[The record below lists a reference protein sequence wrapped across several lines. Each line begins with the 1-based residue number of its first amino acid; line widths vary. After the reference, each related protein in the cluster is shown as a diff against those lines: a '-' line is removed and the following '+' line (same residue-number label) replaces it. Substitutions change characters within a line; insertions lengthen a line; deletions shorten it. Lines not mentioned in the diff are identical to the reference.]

1 MGYLEA
7 LVGTGRMGQ
16 TMAFRSIFLTTFACA
31 LASAGVA
38 SAQVLSIGDDGAVT
52 TYSGPAVYTAEGATA
67 IAPPEAPLLTRAP
80 PEEVVRMIQESSA
93 RHAVPASIVEAV
105 AWQESR
111 FNHAAVSSKGARGV
125 MQLLPTT
132 ASDLGVDASDLRGN
146 IDGGA
151 AYLAQQL
158 RRFGDVKLAL
168 AAYNA
173 GPKAVERYGGVPP
186 YAETQSYVR
195 AIMARLA
202 AVSAVGAG
210 AQ

>member
-1 MGYLEA
+1 LLSSVFAAGLGLTALSTEA
-7 LVGTGRMGQ
+7 
-16 TMAFRSIFLTTFACA
+16 A
-31 LASAGVA
+31 
-38 SAQVLSIGDDGAVT
+38 AQVLSIGDDGAVT
-52 TYSGPAVYTAEGATA
+52 TYSGPAVYTDADVIA
-67 IAPPEAPLLTRAP
+67 IAPPAPAPLMRAA
-80 PEEVVRMIQESSA
+80 PEDVVQFIRESSA
-93 RHAVPASIVEAV
+93 RHAVPAQIVEAV

-132 ASDLGVDASDLRGN
+132 ASELGVDPSDLRGN

-195 AIMARLA
+195 AIMARLS
-202 AVSAVGAG
+202 AVPAVGAG

>member
-1 MGYLEA
+1 MAWGPLRSSVFA
-7 LVGTGRMGQ
+7 AGLGLAAAVSTG
-16 TMAFRSIFLTTFACA
+16 AC
-31 LASAGVA
+31 
-38 SAQVLSIGDDGAVT
+38 AQVLSIGDDGAVT
-52 TYSGPAVYTAEGATA
+52 TYSGPAVFTTDGAA
-67 IAPPEAPLLTRAP
+67 VIALPEPAQLFRAP
-80 PEEVVRMIQESSA
+80 PEQVVQLIRESSA

-132 ASDLGVDASDLRGN
+132 ASDLGVDPSDLRGN

-158 RRFGDVKLAL
+158 KRFGDVKLAL

-202 AVSAVGAG
+202 AVPAVGAG

>member
-1 MGYLEA
+1 MARGA
-7 LVGTGRMGQ
+7 LVLS
-16 TMAFRSIFLTTFACA
+16 AFVAGLGLAAAPLTEAY
-31 LASAGVA
+31 
-38 SAQVLSIGDDGAVT
+38 AQVLAIGDDGAVT
-52 TYSGPAVYTAEGATA
+52 TYAGPTVYTSESATV
-67 IAPPEAPLLTRAP
+67 IARPEAARLFRAA
-80 PEEVVRMIQESSA
+80 PEDVVRLIRESSA
-93 RHAVPASIVEAV
+93 RHAVPAQIVEAV

-132 ASDLGVDASDLRGN
+132 ASDLGVDATDLRGN

-173 GPKAVERYGGVPP
+173 GPKAVERFGGVPP

-202 AVSAVGAG
+202 AAPAVGAG
-210 AQ
+210 VQ

>member
-1 MGYLEA
+1 MTFQHA
-7 LVGTGRMGQ
+7 RRS
-16 TMAFRSIFLTTFACA
+16 AFGLA
-31 LASAGVA
+31 LAAAVAGA
-38 SAQVLSIGDDGAVT
+38 SGACAQVLSIGDDGAVT
-52 TYSGPAVYTAEGATA
+52 TYAGPTVYTSEGATA
-67 IAPPEAPLLTRAP
+67 ISPPESAPPMRAAP
-80 PEEVVRMIQESSA
+80 EDIVRFIQESSV
-93 RHAVPASIVEAV
+93 RHAIPSSIVEAV

-111 FNHAAVSSKGARGV
+111 FNHAAVSPKGARGV

-132 ASDLGVDASDLRGN
+132 ASDLGVDPADLRGN

-195 AIMARLA
+195 AIMARLSA
-202 AVSAVGAG
+202 ASAVGAG
-210 AQ
+210 AP

>member
-1 MGYLEA
+1 MAGTRGTPWAFAAA
-7 LVGTGRMGQ
+7 LG
-16 TMAFRSIFLTTFACA
+16 LA
-31 LASAGVA
+31 LAAA
-38 SAQVLSIGDDGAVT
+38 TDAPAQVLSIGDDGAVT
-52 TYSGPAVYTAEGATA
+52 TYAGPAVHTTEGATA
-67 IAPPEAPLLTRAP
+67 IAPPEAAPPMRAP
-80 PEEVVRMIQESSA
+80 PEEVVRLIQESST
-93 RHAVPASIVEAV
+93 RHAVPAPIVEAV

-111 FNHAAVSSKGARGV
+111 FNHAAVSPKGARGV
-125 MQLLPTT
+125 MQLMPAT
-132 ASDLGVDASDLRGN
+132 AGDLGVDPADLRGN

-202 AVSAVGAG
+202 AASAVGAG

>member
-1 MGYLEA
+1 
-7 LVGTGRMGQ
+7 
-16 TMAFRSIFLTTFACA
+16 MACRRAIPSIFAAGLG
-31 LASAGVA
+31 LAWAVSTGAA
-38 SAQVLSIGDDGAVT
+38 AQVLSIGDDGAVT
-52 TYSGPAVYTAEGATA
+52 TYSGPAVYTSEGATA
-67 IAPPEAPLLTRAP
+67 IAPPEPAPLVRAP
-80 PEEVVRMIQESSA
+80 PEEVVRLIQESSA
-93 RHAVPASIVEAV
+93 RHAVPSQIVEAV

-132 ASDLGVDASDLRGN
+132 ASDLGVDPSDLRGN

>member
-1 MGYLEA
+1 MAWGPLLSSA
-7 LVGTGRMGQ
+7 FAAGLGLAVSISTG
-16 TMAFRSIFLTTFACA
+16 AC
-31 LASAGVA
+31 
-38 SAQVLSIGDDGAVT
+38 AQVLSIGDDGAVT
-52 TYSGPAVYTAEGATA
+52 TYSGPAVFTADGATA
-67 IAPPEAPLLTRAP
+67 IAPPESPQLFRPP
-80 PEEVVRMIQESSA
+80 PEQVVELIRESSA
-93 RHAVPASIVEAV
+93 RHAVPSSIVEAV

-111 FNHAAVSSKGARGV
+111 FNHTAVSSKGARGV

-132 ASDLGVDASDLRGN
+132 ASDLGVDPSDLRGN

-158 RRFGDVKLAL
+158 KRFGDVKLAL

-202 AVSAVGAG
+202 AAQAVGAG

>member
-1 MGYLEA
+1 MARGAFGRSVFATA
-7 LVGTGRMGQ
+7 LGLGLAG
-16 TMAFRSIFLTTFACA
+16 
-31 LASAGVA
+31 ASAA

-52 TYSGPAVYTAEGATA
+52 TYSGPAVHTDESVAL
-67 IAPPEAPLLTRAP
+67 IAPPAPAQLTRIP
-80 PEEVVRMIQESSA
+80 SEEMGRLIQESSA
-93 RHAVPASIVEAV
+93 RHAVPAPIVEAV

-132 ASDLGVDASDLRGN
+132 ASDLGVDPSDLRGN

-202 AVSAVGAG
+202 ATAAVGAG
-210 AQ
+210 AP

>member
-1 MGYLEA
+1 MACKRVNPWAFGAA
-7 LVGTGRMGQ
+7 L
-16 TMAFRSIFLTTFACA
+16 SLA
-31 LASAGVA
+31 LGASCGA

-52 TYSGPAVYTAEGATA
+52 TYSGPAVHTSEGFTT
-67 IAPPEAPLLTRAP
+67 IVLSRPAPPTPAAR
-80 PEEVVRMIQESSA
+80 EEVVRLIQESSL
-93 RHAVPASIVEAV
+93 RHAVPAPIVEAV
-105 AWQESR
+105 AWQESH
-111 FNHAAVSSKGARGV
+111 FNHAAVSLKGARGV
-125 MQLLPTT
+125 MQLMPTT
-132 ASDLGVDASDLRGN
+132 ASDLGVDPSDLRGN

-173 GPKAVERYGGVPP
+173 GPNAVQRYGGVPP

-195 AIMARLA
+195 AIMARVA
-202 AVSAVGAG
+202 AASAVGAG